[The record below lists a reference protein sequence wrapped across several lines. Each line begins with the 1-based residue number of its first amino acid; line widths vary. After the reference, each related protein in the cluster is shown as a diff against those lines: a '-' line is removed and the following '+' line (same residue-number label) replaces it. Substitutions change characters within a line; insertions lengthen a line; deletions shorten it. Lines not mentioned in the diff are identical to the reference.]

1 MQFQITEVP
10 YYGLNNRGTNFDGT
24 YFIADIHLS
33 EFHIL
38 VVKLC
43 STLAKSCSDQLV
55 KIVDLAVNEPKLDG
69 S

>member
-1 MQFQITEVP
+1 MRFHTINQTILPIE
-10 YYGLNNRGTNFDGT
+10 NDIKFDGPF
-24 YFIADIHLS
+24 FITDTHLS

-43 STLAKSCSDQLV
+43 STLAKNCSDQQV